1 MKRNFINN
9 AVPCCGGETSKGQ
22 ATMVFTGNSLMCE
35 HAQELNKYQNIE
47 KESCTWRQYCT
58 DLSCAQQFF

>member
-47 KESCTWRQYCT
+47 KESCT
-58 DLSCAQQFF
+58 

>member
-22 ATMVFTGNSLMCE
+22 ATMAFTGNGLMCD
-35 HAQELNKYQNIE
+35 KYQNIE
-47 KESCTWRQYCT
+47 KESRT
-58 DLSCAQQFF
+58 